1 MIETEESIRQKYPL
15 AMDEHEAP
23 DPVKAPKPAAVPQPA
38 KQREIAK
45 ETATVTAVKPQVQAS
60 PPKSAGQTPGKKA
73 DALLKQA
80 DAISQRAQVPAA
92 DIIEDAEV
100 ILKTGTPL
108 ESLLNGFRLNHAGH
122 EENARA
128 IIYAFCAQ
136 SSATSKGI
144 QPEVTGSKGSG
155 KSHSIA
161 STLFMMPE
169 EYIWESSFSP
179 KYLYYKPPQQG
190 CIIYIDERL
199 SEDLVNLVKKIMSN
213 FQRET
218 RHSTSCG
225 TWQARRARY
234 PQTDRYHGVYRQR
247 CGG

>member
-23 DPVKAPKPAAVPQPA
+23 EPVKAPKPAAVPQPA

-136 SSATSKGI
+136 SSATSNCI
-144 QPEVTGSKGSG
+144 QTEVTGSKGSG

-161 STLFMMPE
+161 SYLFMMPE

-190 CIIYIDERL
+190 CIIYIDQRL

-218 RHSTSCG
+218 RHISCG
-225 TWQARRARY
+225 TWQARRVRY